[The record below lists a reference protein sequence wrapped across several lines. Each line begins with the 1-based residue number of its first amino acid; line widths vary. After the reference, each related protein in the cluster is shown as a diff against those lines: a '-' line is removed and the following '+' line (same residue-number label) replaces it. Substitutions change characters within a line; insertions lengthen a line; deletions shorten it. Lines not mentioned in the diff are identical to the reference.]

1 MPEPTSDDLSIGE
14 RIARYRRALGLTQ
27 EGLAMR
33 LFRSKNWVTKV
44 ERGERPRDSVR
55 TLLQVARALG
65 VEVRDLTGHPWFPE
79 PGGPGHEAVPAIR
92 RALTAALKAPAT
104 RSDGT
109 RSSRARHPRF
119 AVTCLEPAGSGRP
132 SRAATRR

>member
-33 LFRSKNWVTKV
+33 LFRSKSWVTKV
-44 ERGERPRDSVR
+44 ERGERPLDSVR
-55 TLLQVARALG
+55 TLLEVARALG

-79 PGGPGHEAVPAIR
+79 PGGAGHEAVPAIR
-92 RALTAALKAPAT
+92 RALTALSAPAT

-109 RSSRARHPRF
+109 RSSCARHLRS
-119 AVTCLEPAGSGRP
+119 AVTCFKPAGSGRP
-132 SRAATRR
+132 SRIATRR